1 MNLNLL
7 KEKIEEININKHLIN
22 IFKYVL
28 INENKEN
35 YIINDNSVFIKL
47 EKIKDDTINKIN
59 EIYNIYQEEKPEIKI
74 KDVKNKIGTK
84 KYLSLPREE
93 KIILKKSFIKIDELY
108 N

>member
-7 KEKIEEININKHLIN
+7 KEKIEEIKIYKYLIN
-22 IFKYVL
+22 LFEYIY

-35 YIINDNSVFIKL
+35 IIINNNGVFIKL
-47 EKIKDDTINKIN
+47 ENLKDDTINKIN

-84 KYLSLPREE
+84 KYLSLPRQE

>member
-7 KEKIEEININKHLIN
+7 KEKIEEINIKKHLIN
-22 IFKYVL
+22 LFEYIYF
-28 INENKEN
+28 NENKEN
-35 YIINDNSVFIKL
+35 YILNDNGVFIKL
-47 EKIKDDTINKIN
+47 EKLKDDTINKIN
-59 EIYNIYQEEKPEIKI
+59 EIYDIYQKEKPEIKI

-84 KYLSLPREE
+84 KYLSLPRQE

>member
-22 IFKYVL
+22 IFEYVF

-35 YIINDNSVFIKL
+35 YIINNNGVFIKL
-47 EKIKDDTINKIN
+47 EKLKDDTINKIN
-59 EIYNIYQEEKPEIKI
+59 EIYNIYQEEKTEINI
-74 KDVKNKIGTK
+74 NDVKNKIEK
-84 KYLSLPREE
+84 KYYSSLPRQE

>member
-7 KEKIEEININKHLIN
+7 KEKIEEINIYKYLIN
-22 IFKYVL
+22 LFEYIY
-28 INENKEN
+28 IYENKEN
-35 YIINDNSVFIKL
+35 YIINDNGVFIKL
-47 EKIKDDTINKIN
+47 EKLKDETINKIN

-74 KDVKNKIGTK
+74 KDVKYKIGTK
-84 KYLSLPREE
+84 KYLSLPRQE